1 MIDLHVHSTFSD
13 GSFPPEDLIVQ
24 AKSIHL
30 AAIALTD
37 HDTTDG
43 VGRFLA
49 EARSRSVRAVAGVEI
64 SADFKV
70 GTFHMLGYF
79 IRHDDSQLNQR
90 LAWLR
95 EGREARNAEILGKLT
110 KLGMKLSWD
119 EVRAFAGED
128 VVGRPHFAQAMMAR
142 GYVLTKDEAFE
153 KYLGKGKAGYAER
166 RRLTPEDSIRLIRD
180 AGGVAVLAHPF
191 TLGLTPP
198 DLRKLVGQLK
208 DWGLGGI
215 EVYYSEHT
223 SDMER
228 QYRDLAH
235 DFGLV
240 STGGS
245 DFHGALSPDIKLGR
259 GFGSLRVPDEVVD
272 QLESRRT
279 SA

>member
-1 MIDLHVHSTFSD
+1 
-13 GSFPPEDLIVQ
+13 
-24 AKSIHL
+24 
-30 AAIALTD
+30 
-37 HDTTDG
+37 
-43 VGRFLA
+43 
-49 EARSRSVRAVAGVEI
+49 
-64 SADFKV
+64 
-70 GTFHMLGYF
+70 
-79 IRHDDSQLNQR
+79 
-90 LAWLR
+90 
-95 EGREARNAEILGKLT
+95 
-110 KLGMKLSWD
+110 MKLSWD